1 LEKNKKSLL
10 YVRKASMIEMRKK
23 GGLNMDSSELA
34 LFIGQQIKLH
44 RKRNGWSQVELAK
57 ILGVGKSTIANYEKG
72 YRSPRQNTIFQL
84 ADVFNISVDD
94 LFPAIN
100 AETPTTSPVQAI
112 YDQLTPPRQA
122 KALTYLEKQLLEQK
136 NEEETKIN
144 EVSENIIRLDDYRE
158 RKALPVIGV
167 VTAGNGITQ
176 DDNLNMEKC
185 FYTDEIPDDY
195 DAIAYVVGNSMEPK
209 IKNGDY
215 LFIKNTPQVD
225 FNTIGIFQVDGA
237 NYVKKLRQGYLE
249 SLNPECADIQLDESN
264 DIRTIGE
271 VVGIYREN

>member
-1 LEKNKKSLL
+1 MDNLAQHVGEKIKFF
-10 YVRKASMIEMRKK
+10 RKE
-23 GGLNMDSSELA
+23 
-34 LFIGQQIKLH
+34 
-44 RKRNGWSQVELAK
+44 NGWTQSVLAEK
-57 ILGVGKSTIANYEKG
+57 MSTSKQTISKYEKG
-72 YRSPRQNTIFQL
+72 IIKVNQDTIFKL
-84 ADVFNISVDD
+84 ADIFGVSIDSF
-94 LFPAIN
+94 FPSIIEEIA
-100 AETPTTSPVQAI
+100 TTSPIQSI
-112 YDQLTPPRQA
+112 YDQLTPPRQE
-122 KALTYLEKQLLEQK
+122 KALTYLKKQLLEQK
-136 NEEETKIN
+136 NENI
-144 EVSENIIRLDDYRE
+144 VSENIISLDDYRE
-158 RKALPVIGV
+158 SKTLPVIGV

-176 DDNLNMEKC
+176 DDNLNIEKC

-225 FNTIGIFQVDGA
+225 YNTIGIFQVDGA

-249 SLNPECADIQLDESN
+249 SLNPDCADIQLDESN

>member
-1 LEKNKKSLL
+1 MDNLAQHVGEKIKFF
-10 YVRKASMIEMRKK
+10 RKE
-23 GGLNMDSSELA
+23 
-34 LFIGQQIKLH
+34 
-44 RKRNGWSQVELAK
+44 NGWTQSVLAEK
-57 ILGVGKSTIANYEKG
+57 MSTSKQTISKYEKG
-72 YRSPRQNTIFQL
+72 IIKVNQDTIFKL
-84 ADVFNISVDD
+84 ADIFGVSIDSF
-94 LFPAIN
+94 FPSIIEEIA
-100 AETPTTSPVQAI
+100 TTSPIQSI

-122 KALTYLEKQLLEQK
+122 KALTYLKKQLLEQK
-136 NEEETKIN
+136 NENI
-144 EVSENIIRLDDYRE
+144 VSENIISLDDYRE
-158 RKALPVIGV
+158 SKTLPVIGV

-176 DDNLNMEKC
+176 DDNLNIEKC

-225 FNTIGIFQVDGA
+225 YNTIGIFQVDGA

-249 SLNPECADIQLDESN
+249 SLNPDCADIQLDENN

-271 VVGIYREN
+271 VVSIYREK

>member
-1 LEKNKKSLL
+1 MDNLAQHVGEKIKFF
-10 YVRKASMIEMRKK
+10 RKE
-23 GGLNMDSSELA
+23 
-34 LFIGQQIKLH
+34 
-44 RKRNGWSQVELAK
+44 NGWTQSVLAEK
-57 ILGVGKSTIANYEKG
+57 MSTSKQTISKYEKG
-72 YRSPRQNTIFQL
+72 IIKVNQDTIFKL
-84 ADVFNISVDD
+84 ADIFGVSIDSF
-94 LFPAIN
+94 FPSIIEEIA
-100 AETPTTSPVQAI
+100 TTSPIQSI
-112 YDQLTPPRQA
+112 YDQLTPPRQE
-122 KALTYLEKQLLEQK
+122 KALTYLKKQLLEQK
-136 NEEETKIN
+136 NENI
-144 EVSENIIRLDDYRE
+144 VSENIISLDDYRE
-158 RKALPVIGV
+158 SKTLPVIGV

-176 DDNLNMEKC
+176 DDNLNIEKC

-225 FNTIGIFQVDGA
+225 YNTIGIFQVDGA

-271 VVGIYREN
+271 VVGIYREK

>member
-1 LEKNKKSLL
+1 MADNIKRLL
-10 YVRKASMIEMRKK
+10 SAKGLNPRQLAIALDFKYTTVNDWVNAKTYPRIDKIEM
-23 GGLNMDSSELA
+23 LA
-34 LFIGQQIKLH
+34 NFFNVSKSDL
-44 RKRNGWSQVELAK
+44 VENK
-57 ILGVGKSTIANYEKG
+57 
-72 YRSPRQNTIFQL
+72 
-84 ADVFNISVDD
+84 
-94 LFPAIN
+94 N
-100 AETPTTSPVQAI
+100 AETPTTSLIQSI

-122 KALTYLEKQLLEQK
+122 KALTYLKKQLLEQK
-136 NEEETKIN
+136 NENI
-144 EVSENIIRLDDYRE
+144 VSENIISLDDYRE
-158 RKALPVIGV
+158 SKTLPVIGV

-176 DDNLNMEKC
+176 DDNLNIEKC

-225 FNTIGIFQVDGA
+225 YNTIGIFQVDGA

-249 SLNPECADIQLDESN
+249 SLNPDCADIQLDESY

-271 VVGIYREN
+271 VVGIYREK

>member
-1 LEKNKKSLL
+1 MDNLAQHVGEKIKFL
-10 YVRKASMIEMRKK
+10 RKE
-23 GGLNMDSSELA
+23 
-34 LFIGQQIKLH
+34 
-44 RKRNGWSQVELAK
+44 NGWTQSVLAEK
-57 ILGVGKSTIANYEKG
+57 MSTSKQTISKYEKG
-72 YRSPRQNTIFQL
+72 IIKVNQDTIFKL
-84 ADVFNISVDD
+84 ADIFGVSIDSF
-94 LFPAIN
+94 FPPIIEEIA
-100 AETPTTSPVQAI
+100 TTSPVQAI
-112 YDQLTPPRQA
+112 YDQLTPPRQE
-122 KALTYLEKQLLEQK
+122 KALTYLKKQLLEQK
-136 NEEETKIN
+136 NENI
-144 EVSENIIRLDDYRE
+144 VSENIISLDDYRE
-158 RKALPVIGV
+158 SKTLPVIGV

-176 DDNLNMEKC
+176 DDNLNIEKC

-225 FNTIGIFQVDGA
+225 YNTIGIFQVDGA

-271 VVGIYREN
+271 VVGIYREK

>member
-1 LEKNKKSLL
+1 
-10 YVRKASMIEMRKK
+10 
-23 GGLNMDSSELA
+23 MDSSELA

-84 ADVFNISVDD
+84 ADVFNVSVDD

-100 AETPTTSPVQAI
+100 SETPTASPVQAI
-112 YDQLTPPRQA
+112 YDQLTPPRQE
-122 KALTYLEKQLLEQK
+122 KALTYLKKQLLEQK
-136 NEEETKIN
+136 NENI
-144 EVSENIIRLDDYRE
+144 VSENIISLDDYRE
-158 RKALPVIGV
+158 SKTLPVIGV

-176 DDNLNMEKC
+176 DDNLNIEKC

-215 LFIKNTPQVD
+215 LFIKNAPQVD
-225 FNTIGIFQVDGA
+225 YNTIGIFQVDGA

-249 SLNPECADIQLDESN
+249 SLNPDCADIQLDESN

-271 VVGIYREN
+271 VVSIYREK

>member
-1 LEKNKKSLL
+1 MSLGNKQIMADNIKRLL
-10 YVRKASMIEMRKK
+10 SAKGLNPRQLAIALDFKYTTVNDWVNAKTYPRIDKIEM
-23 GGLNMDSSELA
+23 LA
-34 LFIGQQIKLH
+34 NFFNVSKSDL
-44 RKRNGWSQVELAK
+44 VENK
-57 ILGVGKSTIANYEKG
+57 
-72 YRSPRQNTIFQL
+72 
-84 ADVFNISVDD
+84 
-94 LFPAIN
+94 N
-100 AETPTTSPVQAI
+100 AETPTTSLIQSI

-122 KALTYLEKQLLEQK
+122 KALTYLKKQLLEQK
-136 NEEETKIN
+136 NENI
-144 EVSENIIRLDDYRE
+144 VSENIISLDDYRE
-158 RKALPVIGV
+158 SKTLPVIGV

-225 FNTIGIFQVDGA
+225 YNTIGIFQVDGA

-271 VVGIYREN
+271 VVSIYREN

>member
-1 LEKNKKSLL
+1 MDNLAQHVGEKIKFF
-10 YVRKASMIEMRKK
+10 RKE
-23 GGLNMDSSELA
+23 
-34 LFIGQQIKLH
+34 
-44 RKRNGWSQVELAK
+44 NGWTQSVLAEK
-57 ILGVGKSTIANYEKG
+57 MSTSKQTISKYEKG
-72 YRSPRQNTIFQL
+72 IIKVNQDTIFKL
-84 ADVFNISVDD
+84 ADIFGVSIDSF
-94 LFPAIN
+94 FPSIIEEIA
-100 AETPTTSPVQAI
+100 TTSPIQSI

-122 KALTYLEKQLLEQK
+122 KALTYLKKQLLEQK
-136 NEEETKIN
+136 NENI
-144 EVSENIIRLDDYRE
+144 VSENIISLDDYRE
-158 RKALPVIGV
+158 SKTLPVIGV

-176 DDNLNMEKC
+176 DDNLNIEKC

-225 FNTIGIFQVDGA
+225 YNTIGIFQVDGA

-249 SLNPECADIQLDESN
+249 SLNPDCADIQLDESN

-271 VVGIYREN
+271 VVGIYREK

>member
-1 LEKNKKSLL
+1 MSLGNKQIMADNIKRLL
-10 YVRKASMIEMRKK
+10 SAKGLNPRQLAIALDFKYTTVNDWVNAKTYPRIDKIEM
-23 GGLNMDSSELA
+23 LA
-34 LFIGQQIKLH
+34 NFFNVSKSDL
-44 RKRNGWSQVELAK
+44 VENK
-57 ILGVGKSTIANYEKG
+57 
-72 YRSPRQNTIFQL
+72 
-84 ADVFNISVDD
+84 
-94 LFPAIN
+94 N
-100 AETPTTSPVQAI
+100 AETPTTSLIQSI

-122 KALTYLEKQLLEQK
+122 KALTYLKKQLLEQK
-136 NEEETKIN
+136 NENI
-144 EVSENIIRLDDYRE
+144 VSENIISLDDYRE
-158 RKALPVIGV
+158 SKTLPVIGV

-176 DDNLNMEKC
+176 DDNLNIEKC

-225 FNTIGIFQVDGA
+225 YNTIGIFQVDGA

-249 SLNPECADIQLDESN
+249 SLNPNCADIQLDESN

-271 VVGIYREN
+271 VVGIYREK

>member
-1 LEKNKKSLL
+1 
-10 YVRKASMIEMRKK
+10 
-23 GGLNMDSSELA
+23 MDSSELA

-84 ADVFNISVDD
+84 ADVFNVSVDD

-100 AETPTTSPVQAI
+100 SETPTTSPVQAI
-112 YDQLTPPRQA
+112 YDQLTPPRQE
-122 KALTYLEKQLLEQK
+122 KALTYLRKQLLEQK
-136 NEEETKIN
+136 NENI
-144 EVSENIIRLDDYRE
+144 VSENIISLDDYRQTTY
-158 RKALPVIGV
+158 RRVTGV
-167 VTAGNGITQ
+167 VSAGSGSMQ
-176 DDNLNMEKC
+176 DDDLDMEVS
-185 FYTDEIPDDY
+185 FYEDEIPDDY

>member
-1 LEKNKKSLL
+1 MDNLAQHVGEKIKFL
-10 YVRKASMIEMRKK
+10 RKE
-23 GGLNMDSSELA
+23 
-34 LFIGQQIKLH
+34 
-44 RKRNGWSQVELAK
+44 NGWTQSVLAEK
-57 ILGVGKSTIANYEKG
+57 MSTSKQTISKYEKG
-72 YRSPRQNTIFQL
+72 IIKVNQDTIFKL
-84 ADVFNISVDD
+84 ADIFGVSIDSF
-94 LFPAIN
+94 FPPIIEEIAT
-100 AETPTTSPVQAI
+100 ASPVQAI

-122 KALTYLEKQLLEQK
+122 KALTYLKKQLLEQK
-136 NEEETKIN
+136 NENI
-144 EVSENIIRLDDYRE
+144 VSENIISLDDYRE
-158 RKALPVIGV
+158 SKTLPVIGV

-176 DDNLNMEKC
+176 DDNLNIEKC

-225 FNTIGIFQVDGA
+225 YNTIGIFQVDGA

-271 VVGIYREN
+271 VVSIYREK

>member
-1 LEKNKKSLL
+1 MSLGNKQIMADNIKRLL
-10 YVRKASMIEMRKK
+10 SAKGLNPRQLAIALDFKYTTVNDWVNAKTYPRIDKIEM
-23 GGLNMDSSELA
+23 LA
-34 LFIGQQIKLH
+34 NFFNVSKSDL
-44 RKRNGWSQVELAK
+44 VENK
-57 ILGVGKSTIANYEKG
+57 
-72 YRSPRQNTIFQL
+72 
-84 ADVFNISVDD
+84 
-94 LFPAIN
+94 N

-112 YDQLTPPRQA
+112 YDQLTPPRQE
-122 KALTYLEKQLLEQK
+122 KALTYLKKQLLEQK
-136 NEEETKIN
+136 NENI
-144 EVSENIIRLDDYRE
+144 VSENIISLDDYRE
-158 RKALPVIGV
+158 SKTLPVIGV

-225 FNTIGIFQVDGA
+225 YNTIGIFQVDGA

-271 VVGIYREN
+271 VVGIYREK

>member
-1 LEKNKKSLL
+1 MDNLAQHVGEKIKFL
-10 YVRKASMIEMRKK
+10 RKE
-23 GGLNMDSSELA
+23 
-34 LFIGQQIKLH
+34 
-44 RKRNGWSQVELAK
+44 NGWTQSVLAEK
-57 ILGVGKSTIANYEKG
+57 MSTSKQTISKYEKG
-72 YRSPRQNTIFQL
+72 IIKVNQDTIFKL
-84 ADVFNISVDD
+84 ADIFGVSIDSF
-94 LFPAIN
+94 FPPIIEEIA
-100 AETPTTSPVQAI
+100 TTSPVQAI

-122 KALTYLEKQLLEQK
+122 KALTYLKKQLLEQK
-136 NEEETKIN
+136 NENI
-144 EVSENIIRLDDYRE
+144 VSENIISLDDYRE
-158 RKALPVIGV
+158 SKTLPVIGV

-176 DDNLNMEKC
+176 DDNLNIEKC

-225 FNTIGIFQVDGA
+225 YNTIGIFQVDGA

-249 SLNPECADIQLDESN
+249 SLNPDCADIQLDESN

-271 VVGIYREN
+271 VVGIYREK

>member
-1 LEKNKKSLL
+1 MSLGNKQIMADNIKRLL
-10 YVRKASMIEMRKK
+10 SAKGLNPRQLAIALDFKYTTVNDWVNAKTYPRIDKIEM
-23 GGLNMDSSELA
+23 LA
-34 LFIGQQIKLH
+34 NFFNVSKSDL
-44 RKRNGWSQVELAK
+44 VENKNEEMA
-57 ILGVGKSTIANYEKG
+57 
-72 YRSPRQNTIFQL
+72 
-84 ADVFNISVDD
+84 
-94 LFPAIN
+94 
-100 AETPTTSPVQAI
+100 TTSPVQAI

-136 NEEETKIN
+136 NENI
-144 EVSENIIRLDDYRE
+144 VSENIISLDDYRE
-158 RKALPVIGV
+158 SKTLPVIGV

-271 VVGIYREN
+271 VVSIYREN

>member
-1 LEKNKKSLL
+1 MDNLAQHVGEKIKFF
-10 YVRKASMIEMRKK
+10 RKE
-23 GGLNMDSSELA
+23 
-34 LFIGQQIKLH
+34 
-44 RKRNGWSQVELAK
+44 NGWTQSVLAEK
-57 ILGVGKSTIANYEKG
+57 MSTSKQTISKYEKG
-72 YRSPRQNTIFQL
+72 IIKVNQDTIFKL
-84 ADVFNISVDD
+84 ADIFGVSIDSF
-94 LFPAIN
+94 FPSIIEEIA
-100 AETPTTSPVQAI
+100 TTSPIQSI

-122 KALTYLEKQLLEQK
+122 KALTYLKKQLLEQK
-136 NEEETKIN
+136 NENI
-144 EVSENIIRLDDYRE
+144 VSENIISLDDYRE
-158 RKALPVIGV
+158 SKTLPVIGV

-176 DDNLNMEKC
+176 DDNLNIEKC

-225 FNTIGIFQVDGA
+225 YNTIGIFQVDGA

-249 SLNPECADIQLDESN
+249 SLNPDCADIQLDESN

-271 VVGIYREN
+271 VVSIYREK

>member
-1 LEKNKKSLL
+1 MADNIKRLL
-10 YVRKASMIEMRKK
+10 SAKGLNPRQLAIALDFKYTTVNDWVNAKTYPRIDKIEM
-23 GGLNMDSSELA
+23 LA
-34 LFIGQQIKLH
+34 NFFNVSKSDL
-44 RKRNGWSQVELAK
+44 VENK
-57 ILGVGKSTIANYEKG
+57 TEEV
-72 YRSPRQNTIFQL
+72 
-84 ADVFNISVDD
+84 
-94 LFPAIN
+94 
-100 AETPTTSPVQAI
+100 PTTSPVQAI

-136 NEEETKIN
+136 NENI
-144 EVSENIIRLDDYRE
+144 VSENIISLDDYRQTTH
-158 RKALPVIGV
+158 RRVTGV
-167 VTAGNGITQ
+167 VSAGSGSMQ
-176 DDNLNMEKC
+176 DDDLDMEVS
-185 FYTDEIPDDY
+185 FYEDEIPDDY

-249 SLNPECADIQLDESN
+249 SLNPDYEDIQLDESN

>member
-1 LEKNKKSLL
+1 MADNIKRLL
-10 YVRKASMIEMRKK
+10 SAKGLNPRQLAIALDFKYTTVNDWVNAKTYPRIDKIEM
-23 GGLNMDSSELA
+23 LA
-34 LFIGQQIKLH
+34 NFFNVSKSDL
-44 RKRNGWSQVELAK
+44 VENK
-57 ILGVGKSTIANYEKG
+57 
-72 YRSPRQNTIFQL
+72 
-84 ADVFNISVDD
+84 
-94 LFPAIN
+94 N
-100 AETPTTSPVQAI
+100 AETPITSPIQSI
-112 YDQLTPPRQA
+112 YDQLTPPRQE
-122 KALTYLEKQLLEQK
+122 KALTYLKKQLLEQK
-136 NEEETKIN
+136 NENI
-144 EVSENIIRLDDYRE
+144 VSENIISLDDYRE
-158 RKALPVIGV
+158 SKTLPVIGV

-225 FNTIGIFQVDGA
+225 YNTIGIFQVDGA

-249 SLNPECADIQLDESN
+249 SLNPDCADIQLDESN

-271 VVGIYREN
+271 VVSIYREN

>member
-1 LEKNKKSLL
+1 MADNIKRLL
-10 YVRKASMIEMRKK
+10 SAKGLNPRQLAIALDFKYTTVNDWVNAKTYPRIDKIEM
-23 GGLNMDSSELA
+23 LA
-34 LFIGQQIKLH
+34 NFFNVSKSDL
-44 RKRNGWSQVELAK
+44 VENK
-57 ILGVGKSTIANYEKG
+57 
-72 YRSPRQNTIFQL
+72 
-84 ADVFNISVDD
+84 
-94 LFPAIN
+94 N

-112 YDQLTPPRQA
+112 YDQLTPPRQE
-122 KALTYLEKQLLEQK
+122 KALTYLKKQLLEQK
-136 NEEETKIN
+136 NENI
-144 EVSENIIRLDDYRE
+144 VSENIISLDDYRE
-158 RKALPVIGV
+158 SKTLPVIGV

-225 FNTIGIFQVDGA
+225 YNTIGIFQVDGA

-249 SLNPECADIQLDESN
+249 SLNPDCADIQLDESN

-271 VVGIYREN
+271 VVGIYREK

>member
-1 LEKNKKSLL
+1 MDNLAQHVGEKIKFF
-10 YVRKASMIEMRKK
+10 RKE
-23 GGLNMDSSELA
+23 
-34 LFIGQQIKLH
+34 
-44 RKRNGWSQVELAK
+44 NGWTQSVLAEK
-57 ILGVGKSTIANYEKG
+57 MSTSKQTISKYEKG
-72 YRSPRQNTIFQL
+72 IIKVNQDTIFKL
-84 ADVFNISVDD
+84 ADIFGVSIDSF
-94 LFPAIN
+94 FPSIIEEIA
-100 AETPTTSPVQAI
+100 TTSPIQSI

-122 KALTYLEKQLLEQK
+122 KALTYLKKQLLEQK
-136 NEEETKIN
+136 NENI
-144 EVSENIIRLDDYRE
+144 VSENIISLDDYRE
-158 RKALPVIGV
+158 SKTLPVIGV

-225 FNTIGIFQVDGA
+225 YNTIGIFQVDGA

-249 SLNPECADIQLDESN
+249 SLNPDCADIQLDESN

-271 VVGIYREN
+271 VVSIYREN

>member
-1 LEKNKKSLL
+1 MDNLAQHVGEKIKFL
-10 YVRKASMIEMRKK
+10 RKE
-23 GGLNMDSSELA
+23 
-34 LFIGQQIKLH
+34 
-44 RKRNGWSQVELAK
+44 NGWTQSVLAEK
-57 ILGVGKSTIANYEKG
+57 MSTSKQTISKYEKG
-72 YRSPRQNTIFQL
+72 IIKVNQDTIFKL
-84 ADVFNISVDD
+84 ADIFGVSIDSF
-94 LFPAIN
+94 FPPIIEEIA
-100 AETPTTSPVQAI
+100 TTSPVQAI
-112 YDQLTPPRQA
+112 YDQLTPPRQE
-122 KALTYLEKQLLEQK
+122 KALTYLKKQLLEQK
-136 NEEETKIN
+136 NENI
-144 EVSENIIRLDDYRE
+144 VSENIISLDDYRE
-158 RKALPVIGV
+158 SKTLPVIGV

-176 DDNLNMEKC
+176 DDNLNIEKC

-225 FNTIGIFQVDGA
+225 YNTIGIFQVDGA

-271 VVGIYREN
+271 VVSIYREK

>member
-1 LEKNKKSLL
+1 MAKNSPQDIENREYFSNKLNELMNAKA
-10 YVRKASMIEMRKK
+10 VRQID
-23 GGLNMDSSELA
+23 LHNA
-34 LFIGQQIKLH
+34 LGIP
-44 RKRNGWSQVELAK
+44 
-57 ILGVGKSTIANYEKG
+57 KSTLTGYVKG
-72 YRSPRQNTIFQL
+72 RSLPTAGNLQKL
-84 ADVFNISVDD
+84 ADFFGVLKSTLDPRFASPSA
-94 LFPAIN
+94 PATITEKITLI
-100 AETPTTSPVQAI
+100 A
-112 YDQLTPPRQA
+112 DQLTPPRQE
-122 KALTYLEKQLLEQK
+122 KALTYLKKQLLEQK
-136 NEEETKIN
+136 NE
-144 EVSENIIRLDDYRE
+144 NIISLDDYRE
-158 RKALPVIGV
+158 SKTLPVIGV

-176 DDNLNMEKC
+176 DDNLNIEKC

-225 FNTIGIFQVDGA
+225 YNTIGIFQVDGA

-271 VVGIYREN
+271 VVSIYREN